1 MYVVWTNET
10 FYVFNNAMAMC
21 HLKEVMI
28 KLTDGCSNSICN
40 HIVTDLG
47 ADGYIP
53 LKVYS
58 PLEG

>member
-1 MYVVWTNET
+1 MTSET
-10 FYVFNNAMAMC
+10 SDVFNNAMGMC

-28 KLTDGCSNSICN
+28 TLTSCCSNTICN
-40 HIVTDLG
+40 HIVTELG

-58 PLEG
+58 PLEGSME